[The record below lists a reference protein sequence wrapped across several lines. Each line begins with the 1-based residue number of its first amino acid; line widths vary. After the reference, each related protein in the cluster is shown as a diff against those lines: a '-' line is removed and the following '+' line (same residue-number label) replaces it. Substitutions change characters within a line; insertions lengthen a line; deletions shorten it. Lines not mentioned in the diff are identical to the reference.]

1 MTEEYGCSLEFF
13 PPKTET
19 GREKLINEILP
30 SLSSINHSYCSV
42 TYGAGG
48 STRDNT
54 LATVAALNACGEH
67 VAPHLSFGADSEE
80 AILALLSHYQALG
93 INRLVALRG
102 DLPPNVA
109 STQQLVYANELV
121 GFIRKHTGDHFSIS
135 VAAYPEIHPQAVS
148 YQQDVMYLKQ
158 KLDAGADAAVTQFF
172 FNVEAYFYFLDRCAA
187 AGITQP
193 IHPGIMPIV
202 NFSNLERFAGACGA
216 EIPRWIRQRIEGF
229 DGCQESIKQFG
240 IDVITQL
247 CATLQE
253 SGAPSIHFYTMNQV
267 EPVLSI
273 AQNLGMAP
281 AARVNSPSDQV
292 EALGTETRAPNSPVH
307 AASTDR

>member
-1 MTEEYGCSLEFF
+1 MKDEHTCSLEFF
-13 PPKTET
+13 PPKTDA
-19 GREKLINEILP
+19 GREKLINSVIP
-30 SLSSINHSYCSV
+30 SLSLINHNYCSV

-54 LATVAALNACGEH
+54 LGTVAALHGCGEH
-67 VAPHLSFGADSEE
+67 VAPHLSFGTDSEE
-80 AILALLSHYQALG
+80 TILSLLCHYQAFG

-102 DLPPNVA
+102 DLPANVTN
-109 STQQLVYANELV
+109 TQQLVYANELV
-121 GFIRKHTGDHFSIS
+121 SFIRKHTGNHFTLT

-148 YQQDVMYLKQ
+148 YQHDIMYLKQ
-158 KLDAGADAAVTQFF
+158 KLDAGANAAVTQFF

-187 AGITQP
+187 TGITQP

-202 NFSNLERFAGACGA
+202 NFNNLVRFANACGA

-229 DGCQESIKQFG
+229 NDCQESIRQFG

-273 AQNLGMAP
+273 ARNLGMAP
-281 AARVNSPSDQV
+281 TACVNSIPDHT
-292 EALGTETRAPNSPVH
+292 EALGT
-307 AASTDR
+307 